1 MVPLGVDPDV
11 VPTPAP
17 TYTPASTPTPVSA
30 FFDFGVSSPAAFVF
44 RTYRV

>member
-1 MVPLGVDPDV
+1 MVPLGVDPEG

-17 TYTPASTPTPVSA
+17 TYTPAPTPTPVSA
-30 FFDFGVSSPAAFVF
+30 FFDFGISSPAAFAF